1 MKKWIPFAVL
11 ILSAIVTGVYFFLTT
26 QSSDYRPLTNDPAEI
41 YTEVC
46 ADCHGRY
53 GEGNGV
59 FYPALGEKE
68 ISRKDVIEII
78 REGALLMPAYPQIPD
93 TSLRMLS
100 RYIMEKR
107 FRNSVIPDK

>member
-1 MKKWIPFAVL
+1 M
-11 ILSAIVTGVYFFLTT
+11 
-26 QSSDYRPLTNDPAEI
+26 
-41 YTEVC
+41 
-46 ADCHGRY
+46 
-53 GEGNGV
+53 

-93 TSLRMLS
+93 SALRMLS

-107 FRNSVIPDK
+107 LSDPAIRHK